1 MYINFA
7 ILDQK
12 KLEVEDLILLQMA
25 KQNTNGVLAKRIAV
39 YPNTRISFL
48 TDAGYLQKI
57 QGKKKDSEE
66 AKIRLS
72 DKGKKVLED
81 IETPEVLPE
90 DIILFDWM
98 SDVYTRLGK
107 EIGNKKKTKMY
118 IALFR
123 THSGIE
129 KNHLATL
136 LEQFVKDDDNMEYNI
151 KLEYAFFKPTNVF
164 QVKFD
169 LEQSRLYLYYLKRKE
184 YFDTR
189 FKELDKM
196 TKNVG

>member
-1 MYINFA
+1 MYINFD

-25 KQNTNGVLAKRIAV
+25 KQNINGVLAKRIAV
-39 YPNTRISFL
+39 YPKTRISFL
-48 TDAGYLQKI
+48 TDAGYLDKI
-57 QGKKKDSEE
+57 KGKPKDTEE
-66 AKIRLS
+66 SKIRLS
-72 DKGKKVLED
+72 KKGKKALED

-98 SDVYTRLGK
+98 ADVYTRLGK

-118 IALFR
+118 IAFFR

-136 LEQFVKDDDNMEYNI
+136 LEQFVRDDDNMEYNI
-151 KLEYAFFKPTNVF
+151 KLEYAFFKPSNVF

-169 LEQSRLYLYYLKRKE
+169 LEQSRLYLYYLKRKD
-184 YFDTR
+184 YFDAR
-189 FKELDKM
+189 FKEIDKM
-196 TKNVG
+196 SKNVG